1 MRLIRTGLVGLAL
14 GAGLGTLA
22 AGEAAAQGR
31 VVVPIIVNRGAP
43 PAAQPT
49 PSRTILEPTG
59 PQTRINNAA
68 SVPSPT
74 QEIRI
79 VTPDG
84 RGATETRIT
93 IEGAPNVAGAAAGR
107 GTTQSFGRVPAFSRE
122 LHIRIE
128 EDGATRDLEILSN
141 GSEVETP
148 IVILPAR

>member
-1 MRLIRTGLVGLAL
+1 MRLIKIGLVGLTL
-14 GAGLGTLA
+14 GVGLGTLA
-22 AGEAAAQGR
+22 AGEAVAQGR
-31 VVVPIIVNRGAP
+31 VVVPIIVNRGAL
-43 PAAQPT
+43 PAAQPA
-49 PSRTILEPTG
+49 PSPTILEPAG
-59 PQTRINNAA
+59 HQTRIKNAA

-107 GTTQSFGRVPAFSRE
+107 GATQSFSRVPAFSRE

-128 EDGATRDLEILSN
+128 KDGATRGLEIFSN

-148 IVILPAR
+148 IVILPR